1 MSVTAAT
8 SIDVSSNNQSWAAAD
23 TLNSATTPASNY
35 IKRDNCCN
43 NAVSDSTVTAATP
56 VEMIKKPVSA
66 PSSKGRRNMKNLQ
79 LVVPP
84 VRSSISAPNSPQIPL
99 TSGAH
104 SHNRRPSTPIC
115 VYQNKPS
122 ELCNNSQSAADP
134 MALISRTENEIGED
148 SPYKEGPIRILP
160 HLYLGTELNAANR
173 PMLSGLNIEYILNV
187 GKEVEVPYLDE
198 IIGLG
203 SKNDNKSNDD
213 HEDQNNVTYADH
225 NQISPGLST
234 SSSLSSDH
242 SYQTAASSPVAPSP
256 IAPSIHNDSP
266 LFPASPFTLAPNNSI
281 KKASLTS
288 ARSNSMS
295 YTLAQRSLASGTP
308 LTVPGTKEFKPI
320 KYKKFFWTHNQENL
334 ITDFISAFA
343 FIDEARSAGRNIL
356 VHCQCGVSRSASL
369 IIAYVMKVNRM
380 TLNQAYEFVKDRSS
394 YISPNMSL
402 VYQLVDFEK
411 TLKLSVN
418 NNNSGN
424 NNSSTSAKNRSE
436 QSIRHS
442 RNSSIE
448 SDLLLNNHRRSSI
461 LQQSQHQS
469 TVKGGS
475 GRFHVITAP
484 IASPNPP
491 SPSPLSPPSSSLSP
505 TSTLKTRAS
514 HSSLLSPPLHNL
526 RPRSPSSP
534 AERVSLSSQNSPLS
548 PTFPFN
554 STSSD
559 NNPSPSLPISFPDY
573 DLTFPFFPFNV
584 ATSRKSSIIDNNKNN
599 GNVIILGAQEQPGF
613 FDSGSKM
620 DTIFS
625 PTRATSPV
633 TTPSFN
639 DLLWRDD

>member
-1 MSVTAAT
+1 MNSKLKRSYPFDLYLVHSAVEANQIGGIANSEVPLHKKMSITAAP
-8 SIDVSSNNQSWAAAD
+8 SVNVSSTHQSWAAAD

-35 IKRDNCCN
+35 KRDSYSN
-43 NAVSDSTVTAATP
+43 NDSIVVSTP

-66 PSSKGRRNMKNLQ
+66 PNVVTSSSKGRRNMKNLQ

-84 VRSSISAPNSPQIPL
+84 VRSSISAPNSPQIPP

-122 ELCNNSQSAADP
+122 EHANNGQGAADP

-148 SPYKEGPIRILP
+148 SPYNEGPICILP

-173 PMLSGLNIEYILNV
+173 PMLNRLNIEFILNV

-198 IIGLG
+198 INGLG
-203 SKNDNKSNDD
+203 SNNNANDD
-213 HEDQNNVTYADH
+213 HEDQSNLSD
-225 NQISPGLST
+225 QISPGLST

-242 SYQTAASSPVAPSP
+242 SYQTAASSP
-256 IAPSIHNDSP
+256 SIHIDSP
-266 LFPASPFTLAPNNSI
+266 LFPRSPFALAPSNSI
-281 KKASLTS
+281 KRVSLTS
-288 ARSNSMS
+288 SRSNSMS
-295 YTLAQRSLASGTP
+295 LTLAQRSLASGIL

-334 ITDFISAFA
+334 IADFIPAFA

-369 IIAYVMKVNRM
+369 IIAYVMKMNRM

-411 TLKLSVN
+411 TLKLSNSTVN
-418 NNNSGN
+418 
-424 NNSSTSAKNRSE
+424 AKNKSE
-436 QSIRHS
+436 RAITHS

-448 SDLLLNNHRRSSI
+448 SDLLLS
-461 LQQSQHQS
+461 
-469 TVKGGS
+469 GS

-484 IASPNPP
+484 KP
-491 SPSPLSPPSSSLSP
+491 SSPLSISPLSAPTNSLLP
-505 TSTLKTRAS
+505 TSTS
-514 HSSLLSPPLHNL
+514 YSPLLSPPLHSL

-534 AERVSLSSQNSPLS
+534 AERISSASLNSPLS
-548 PTFPFN
+548 PTFPIKK
-554 STSSD
+554 TSLSFFKSND
-559 NNPSPSLPISFPDY
+559 NPPSPPLPISFSDY
-573 DLTFPFFPFNV
+573 DFSLFPF
-584 ATSRKSSIIDNNKNN
+584 ASRQSLIIDNNNN
-599 GNVIILGAQEQPGF
+599 NNDNVVILGAQEQPGF
-613 FDSGSKM
+613 FDSGLKLDS
-620 DTIFS
+620 IFS
-625 PTRATSPV
+625 PTRTTSPV

-639 DLLWRDD
+639 DLLWSDD